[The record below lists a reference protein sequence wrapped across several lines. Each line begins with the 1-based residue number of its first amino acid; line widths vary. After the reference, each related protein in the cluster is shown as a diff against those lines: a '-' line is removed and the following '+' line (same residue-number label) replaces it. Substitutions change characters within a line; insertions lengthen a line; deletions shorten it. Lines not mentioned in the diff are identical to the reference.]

1 MHPGSECD
9 VNNLETTAEKGRLLG
24 EAPGEHTFPSAL
36 TPQSAVN
43 TFLAPGIR
51 LLPPPHATTQ
61 TSSCAWGLGP
71 LLSLSHFYLG
81 APVSPI
87 LDPAGRLSCPH
98 AHPRPRPPTAKPTS
112 VASAPLCLT

>member
-1 MHPGSECD
+1 M
-9 VNNLETTAEKGRLLG
+9 NNLETTAEKGRLLG
-24 EAPGEHTFPSAL
+24 EAPGEHTSPSAL
-36 TPQSAVN
+36 TPQSAVYSCCLPLN
-43 TFLAPGIR
+43 TFSAPGIC

-71 LLSLSHFYLG
+71 LLSLSHSYLG

-87 LDPAGRLSCPH
+87 LDPARRLSCPH
-98 AHPRPRPPTAKPTS
+98 AHPRPRPPTAKPAS